1 MARKSANKLSEE
13 QKRFLV
19 IRLAEGM
26 GPSVVLAA
34 FKERWPNVELSK
46 QAVQHY
52 DPTTVQGGGLNKKL
66 RVLFEARRKKYVQS
80 VVDEPLA
87 HQRPRLRRWAQQVDE
102 LDDQIAVAKTMGAKG
117 NPRLVAELIKLQS
130 EILERISKETGG
142 VFTNRFRHEGRAV
155 DVLAQLLG
163 MSPDELERA
172 K

>member
-1 MARKSANKLSEE
+1 MARRNASKLTDE

-19 IRLAEGM
+19 IRLAEGT
-26 GPSVVLAA
+26 GPSTVLAA
-34 FKERWPNVELSK
+34 FKERWPTVELTK

-52 DPTTVQGGGLNKKL
+52 DPTTVQGAQLNKKL

-80 VVDEPLA
+80 VVDEPLV
-87 HQRPRLRRWAQQVDE
+87 HQRVRVREWAEDVDQLSEDITALRKLKNYRLA
-102 LDDQIAVAKTMGAKG
+102 
-117 NPRLVAELIKLQS
+117 AELRKQKADIVEK
-130 EILERISKETGG
+130 ISKEVGG